1 MLPILSAEQVRA
13 ADAHTIANEPV
24 ASIDLMERAAARCT
38 EHLLRHVARW
48 RRDPRVPTPFIV
60 VAGMGNNGGDG
71 LVIARLLHQRGQPV
85 RVVRVNH
92 RDRSSEDHATNLE
105 RCMRAGVPVLDVG
118 AGELFP
124 VIDEREVV
132 VDALFGTGAAVPL
145 NGVAAEAVRWIN
157 AAGRPVVAVDLPSGL
172 AADGEAA
179 TIGAVIVQADVTLT
193 FEVPKPTLLLADNTP
208 FVGHW
213 EVVPIGLDRAFIASQ
228 QATGHVLE
236 RADAQALLPARPWTG
251 HKGTFG
257 HALLIAGGE
266 GHLGAA
272 VLAARGALCS
282 GCGLVTVQV
291 PGHGLPVLQ
300 GAVPEAMAIADR
312 DNARISELP
321 RLDAYRAVGIGP
333 GLGTHADTAVVIKRI
348 IQEATMP
355 LVLDAD
361 ALNILAAN
369 PTWRA
374 FLPPGTVLT
383 PHPKEFDRLHGTAT
397 TSAKERLERAVG
409 MARKDSCV
417 IVLKGAP
424 TAICTPD
431 GRVLFNSTGNPGMA
445 KGGSGDVLTGLLTGL
460 LAQGL
465 SPVDASV
472 LGVYLHG
479 LAGDIAAAEVGMDGM
494 TSGDLAAF
502 LPAAWRNLRA

>member
-13 ADAHTIANEPV
+13 ADAHTIAHEPV
-24 ASIDLMERAAARCT
+24 ASIDLMERAATRCT

-48 RRDPRVPTPFIV
+48 RRDPVVPTPFIV

-85 RVVRVNH
+85 RVVRVKH
-92 RDRSSEDHATNLE
+92 RDRPSEDHATNLE
-105 RCMRAGVPVLDVG
+105 RCMHAGVQVLDVG
-118 AGELFP
+118 AGEVFP
-124 VIDEREVV
+124 VIDGREVV
-132 VDALFGTGAAVPL
+132 VDALFGTGASVPL
-145 NGVAAEAVRWIN
+145 TGVAAEAVRWIN

-172 AADGEAA
+172 AADGEA
-179 TIGAVIVQADVTLT
+179 GALDAAIVHADVTLT
-193 FEVPKPTLLLADNTP
+193 FEVPKPALLFAGNAP

-213 EVVPIGLDRAFIASQ
+213 EVVPIGLDRSFIRSLQ
-228 QATGHVLE
+228 VSGHVLE
-236 RADAQALLPARPWTG
+236 RADAQTLLPARPWAG

-272 VLAARGALCS
+272 VLAARGALRS

-291 PGHGLPVLQ
+291 PGHGGPVLQ
-300 GAVPEAMAIADR
+300 GAVPEAMVMADR
-312 DNARISELP
+312 DHAHISELP
-321 RLDAYRAVGIGP
+321 RLDVHRAVGIGP
-333 GLGTHADTAVVIKRI
+333 GLGTHADTAVVLKRL
-348 IQEATMP
+348 IQEATMS

-361 ALNILAAN
+361 ALNLLAAN

-374 FLPPGTVLT
+374 FLPPNTVLT
-383 PHPKEFDRLHGTAT
+383 PHPKEFDRLYGKP
-397 TSAKERLERAVG
+397 SVSGKERLGRARE
-409 MARKDSCV
+409 MAVKDRCI

-424 TAICTPD
+424 TAVCAPD

-445 KGGSGDVLTGLLTGL
+445 KGGSGDVLTGLITGL
-460 LAQGL
+460 LARGMSL
-465 SPVDASV
+465 MDASM

-479 LAGDIAAAEVGMDGM
+479 LAGDLAAAEVGMDGM